1 MEGCREVK
9 GIGRVRMG
17 VLGWLPEVPV
27 GAEMAG
33 WEEEEEELEEE
44 DVDPEAFPGREKWWC
59 MRPSGLV
66 VSDNGWACSECVAAG
81 AAGEAKAAEGVAGE
95 SSMLP

>member
-17 VLGWLPEVPV
+17 VFDWPLEVPI
-27 GAEMAG
+27 GMEMVG
-33 WEEEEEELEEE
+33 WEEEEEEEEE
-44 DVDPEAFPGREKWWC
+44 DVDPEAFPGKKWCC

-66 VSDNGWACSECVAAG
+66 VSDSGWACSE
-81 AAGEAKAAEGVAGE
+81 
-95 SSMLP
+95 